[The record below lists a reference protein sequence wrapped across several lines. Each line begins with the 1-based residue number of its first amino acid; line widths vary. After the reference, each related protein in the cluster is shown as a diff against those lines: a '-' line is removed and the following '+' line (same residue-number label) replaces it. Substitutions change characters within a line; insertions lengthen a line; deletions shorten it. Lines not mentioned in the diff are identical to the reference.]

1 MGVTLCSQGLCITVS
16 MQMSIQQIQG
26 PPMSRPSEKTTSKE
40 RIEAPVHV
48 KRKLVRVLWEEKI
61 WAQYNVGPSKII

>member
-1 MGVTLCSQGLCITVS
+1 MDVTLCSQEVYITVS

-26 PPMSRPSEKTTSKE
+26 LSMSRPSEKTTSKE
-40 RIEAPVHV
+40 RIEAPDHV
-48 KRKLVRVLWEEKI
+48 KRKWVRVRWEEKI